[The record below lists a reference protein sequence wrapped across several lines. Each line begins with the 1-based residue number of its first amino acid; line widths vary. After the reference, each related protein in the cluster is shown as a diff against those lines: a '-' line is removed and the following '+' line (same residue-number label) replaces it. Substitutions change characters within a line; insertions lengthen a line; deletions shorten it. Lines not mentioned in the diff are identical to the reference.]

1 MRASFVRLRKRVREY
16 RDSNALLSELGTS
29 FLEGF
34 DDALRQVRE
43 AHLDLDLSSVKI
55 EDPVQASVVPVA
67 SENTEELFAGD
78 ATLGDE
84 ESTEAQNVQQVQP
97 VVDEAH

>member
-1 MRASFVRLRKRVREY
+1 M
-16 RDSNALLSELGTS
+16 
-29 FLEGF
+29 
-34 DDALRQVRE
+34 RE

-78 ATLGDE
+78 ANLGDE
-84 ESTEAQNVQQVQP
+84 ESTKSKMFNKFNP
-97 VVDEAH
+97 S